1 MTVTLS
7 QLESHLWESANILR
21 GPVDA
26 ADFKSYVF
34 PLLFF
39 KRLSDVHDEEHAAA
53 LKEFDGDEEA
63 ALFPENYRFQIPEDC
78 HWRDVREVAV
88 NVGQALQTAMR
99 GIEQANPHTLYGIF
113 GDAQWTNKDR
123 LSDALLRDLIEHFS
137 RLSLGNSA
145 AKADVLGQSYEYL
158 IKKFADATNK
168 KAGEFYTPRSVV
180 RLMVNI
186 LDPREGESIYDPTCG
201 TGGMLLEAIHHVQET
216 RGDVRTLW
224 GRLYGQEKNLT
235 TSAIARMNLYLHG
248 AADFQIVRGDTL
260 RSPAFF
266 SGDNLATFD
275 CVIANPPFSL
285 EKWGDEV
292 WCSDPYGRNFAGMPP
307 AKSGDFAWVQHMI
320 KSMAPN
326 TGRMAVVLPH
336 GALFRMGKEGEIRK
350 KILGMD
356 LLEAVIGLGP
366 NLFYG
371 TGLAA
376 CILVFRQ
383 KKEKDRRNRVLI
395 VDASKEF
402 KTGRAQNELL
412 PEHVERIHGWVRD
425 YTDVEGIARLVTL
438 DEIAANDHNLNIPR
452 YVEPKVTS
460 EVLTVEDAMKRLRE
474 SAEAAFAAEGRLVAI
489 LEVEG
494 LLQQCSSSD
503 GISAEDRSREHD
515 ILTGYALRF
524 DGYKY
529 LETRGS
535 EERIC
540 AAMDAMTRGETEDLS
555 EIEQMAAFFL
565 QQRFLCKWGGEQ
577 LPQFSYP
584 WRIYRELFLSVAKSA
599 VPSDFQHAEWYISW
613 EREYRNTVQD
623 DIELV
628 RRIHSETRY
637 REWPTEADIQAANG
651 DFQSNP

>member
-1 MTVTLS
+1 MPPVSQS
-7 QLESHLWESANILR
+7 QLESHLWKAAWLLK

-26 ADFKSYVF
+26 ADFKTYIF

-39 KRLSDVHDEEHAAA
+39 KRISDVHDEEHAAA
-53 LKEFDGDEEA
+53 LEEFDGDEES
-63 ALFPENYRFQIPEDC
+63 ALFPENYRFQVPQNC
-78 HWRDVREVAV
+78 HWRDVRKVAV
-88 NVGQALQTAMR
+88 NVGQALQTALR
-99 GIEQANPHTLYGIF
+99 GIEQANPHRLYGIF
-113 GDAQWTNKDR
+113 GDAAWTNKDR
-123 LSDALLRDLIEHFS
+123 LPDKLLRDLIEHFS
-137 RLSLGNSA
+137 ALPLGNSA
-145 AKADVLGQSYEYL
+145 AEADILGQAYEYL
-158 IKKFADATNK
+158 IKQFADATNK

-201 TGGMLLEAIHHVQET
+201 TGGMLLEAIHHVKET

-224 GRLYGQEKNLT
+224 GKLYGQDKTARRQRRFGLAQRARRVRGRGKPPKQKNLT
-235 TSAIARMNLYLHG
+235 TSAIARINLFLHG
-248 AADFQIVRGDTL
+248 ATDFKIVRGDTL
-260 RSPAFF
+260 RNPAFY

-292 WCSDPYGRNFAGMPP
+292 WTSDPYGRNFAGMPP
-307 AKSGDFAWVQHMI
+307 GKSGDYAFVQHMI
-320 KSMAPN
+320 KSMAPK

-350 KILGMD
+350 KLLGMD

-383 KKEKDRRNRVLI
+383 KKTKDRKNKVLI

-425 YTDVEGIARLVTL
+425 FQDVEGIARVVTL

-460 EVLTVEDAMKRLRE
+460 EVLTVEEAMKRLRE
-474 SAEAAFAAEGRLVAI
+474 SAEVAFAAEEKLVGM
-489 LEVEG
+489 LKQEG
-494 LLQQCSSSD
+494 LLVS
-503 GISAEDRSREHD
+503 
-515 ILTGYALRF
+515 
-524 DGYKY
+524 
-529 LETRGS
+529 
-535 EERIC
+535 
-540 AAMDAMTRGETEDLS
+540 
-555 EIEQMAAFFL
+555 
-565 QQRFLCKWGGEQ
+565 
-577 LPQFSYP
+577 
-584 WRIYRELFLSVAKSA
+584 
-599 VPSDFQHAEWYISW
+599 
-613 EREYRNTVQD
+613 
-623 DIELV
+623 
-628 RRIHSETRY
+628 
-637 REWPTEADIQAANG
+637 
-651 DFQSNP
+651 

>member
-1 MTVTLS
+1 MSASGVTVS
-7 QLESHLWESANILR
+7 QLESHLWEAANILR

-39 KRLSDVHDEEHAAA
+39 KRISDVHDDEHAAA
-53 LKEFDGDEEA
+53 LVEFDGDDEA
-63 ALFPENYRFQIPEDC
+63 ALFPENYRFQVPEDC
-78 HWRDVREVAV
+78 HWRDVRVVAK
-88 NVGQALQTAMR
+88 NVGQALQTALR

-137 RLSLGNSA
+137 RLSLGNA
-145 AKADVLGQSYEYL
+145 AAESDVLGQAYEYL

-180 RLMVNI
+180 RLMVEI

-201 TGGMLLEAIHHVQET
+201 TGGMLLEAIHHVKKT
-216 RGDVRTLW
+216 HGDVRTLW
-224 GRLYGQEKNLT
+224 GKLYGQEKNLT

-248 AADFQIVRGDTL
+248 ATDFQIVRGDTL
-260 RSPAFF
+260 RNPAFF
-266 SGDNLATFD
+266 LGDNLATFD

-292 WCSDPYGRNFAGMPP
+292 WASDPYGRNFAGMPP
-307 AKSGDFAWVQHMI
+307 GKSGDYAWVQHMI
-320 KSMAPN
+320 KSMAPK

-350 KILGMD
+350 KLLGMD

-383 KKEKDRRNRVLI
+383 KKPKERKSKVLI

-412 PEHVERIHGWVRD
+412 PEHVARIHGWVRD
-425 YTDVEGIARLVTL
+425 YTDVEGIARVVTL
-438 DEIAANDHNLNIPR
+438 DEIASNDHNLNIPR
-452 YVEPKVTS
+452 YVEPKVLQD
-460 EVLTVEDAMKRLRE
+460 VLSVGEAMKRLRV
-474 SAEAAFAAEGRLVAI
+474 SAEAAFAAEERV
-489 LEVEG
+489 VELLKHHG
-494 LLQQCSSSD
+494 LL
-503 GISAEDRSREHD
+503 IS
-515 ILTGYALRF
+515 
-524 DGYKY
+524 
-529 LETRGS
+529 
-535 EERIC
+535 
-540 AAMDAMTRGETEDLS
+540 
-555 EIEQMAAFFL
+555 
-565 QQRFLCKWGGEQ
+565 
-577 LPQFSYP
+577 
-584 WRIYRELFLSVAKSA
+584 
-599 VPSDFQHAEWYISW
+599 
-613 EREYRNTVQD
+613 
-623 DIELV
+623 
-628 RRIHSETRY
+628 
-637 REWPTEADIQAANG
+637 
-651 DFQSNP
+651 